1 MTTQPTRTAE
11 RLRLLKWFSI
21 IVPAMAIYAAETV
34 RHEWIEPM
42 LPVGDMGNVIV
53 GCIALG
59 CTFVFSHIVFRVIDS
74 TQSELV
80 RRQAELEA
88 VNTLTASGERMA
100 DPDRVAT
107 QAQSVLA
114 TLFPLDEI
122 RVAMTSSAPDAA
134 ADGAN
139 DHLTPD
145 RTTHVRALGLEPAPD
160 SEYTSVAGDTG
171 ETSNQM
177 RIALESHRSAMGEI
191 TVTRGVGGFDAAER
205 RLLLLIGDTVN
216 MTMRNATL
224 QRELRSTAIAE
235 ERTWLAREMH
245 DGIAQLLASMLVQ
258 IDMVEGRVREGN
270 AERVLSENP

>member
-1 MTTQPTRTAE
+1 MTTQPARTAE

-88 VNTLTASGERMA
+88 VNTLTSSGERMA

-114 TLFPLDEI
+114 TLFPLDDVRI
-122 RVAMTSSAPDAA
+122 AMTAAAPGAA

-139 DHLTPD
+139 DHLAPD
-145 RTTHVRALGLEPAPD
+145 RTTHVQALGLEPAPD
-160 SEYTSVAGDTG
+160 SEHTPVAGDTG
-171 ETSNQM
+171 EASKSDEDRAGVTPFGNG
-177 RIALESHRSAMGEI
+177 RDHRYPWR
-191 TVTRGVGGFDAAER
+191 RGV
-205 RLLLLIGDTVN
+205 
-216 MTMRNATL
+216 
-224 QRELRSTAIAE
+224 
-235 ERTWLAREMH
+235 
-245 DGIAQLLASMLVQ
+245 
-258 IDMVEGRVREGN
+258 
-270 AERVLSENP
+270 